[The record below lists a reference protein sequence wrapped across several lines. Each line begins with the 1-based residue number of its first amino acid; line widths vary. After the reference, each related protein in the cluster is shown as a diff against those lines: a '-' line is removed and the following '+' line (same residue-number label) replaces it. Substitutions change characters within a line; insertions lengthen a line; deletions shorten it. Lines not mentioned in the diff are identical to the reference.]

1 MSGKKISIG
10 AKPTASG
17 ADRAAEKWVEDRAP
31 GKNAGETK
39 RLTIDVPVDLH
50 GRIKAA
56 CALKGV
62 KMVDDINRLLVQEY
76 GNN

>member
-1 MSGKKISIG
+1 MSGKKVNFG
-10 AKPTASG
+10 AKPTANV
-17 ADRAAEKWVEDRAP
+17 DRAAEKWVENRAP
-31 GKNAGETK
+31 VKEAVETK

-76 GNN
+76 GND